1 MPFKKRNTNENGKSD
16 DAYDEDELLE
26 EEYAEQA
33 EDELEQPPEA
43 SAEPSAQAD
52 EAMNADAEAEQSEAR
67 TASDGSEDPGE
78 AEDGDEEEDEE
89 ELNDADDEEERYL
102 LSLARRSKWK
112 KYTAI
117 VLVAVVIVGLVS
129 WLLIYNL
136 TRVDPKRTAM
146 KVADTEIPLSEFT
159 FNYFYNI
166 DYFYNAYKDSLTS
179 YGIDLT
185 GDLTTQTCLFDQT
198 KSWHQYFVEQAAL
211 LLQENVAM
219 SEEALKA
226 GMEYGDE
233 DAKLVE
239 QYFANMEQYAE
250 QYEVSIDDFVQ
261 STYGSLVTKEDL
273 VASLYRISL
282 AQRFMKQKLSEF
294 SISDEEIDAYY
305 DEHKSEFET
314 ATYRMMIFSD
324 ANVDENDTRSAE
336 EKARAMLEEVT
347 DEQSFIELSR
357 EYATEAQKSYFEN
370 DDYTL
375 AKGIYASQFNDTAAS
390 DWLFDS
396 ARKEGDK
403 TVLELQSGYA
413 VTYFLG
419 VDRDRSKTIDVRHI
433 LVKVED
439 MENAD
444 AYAAGKQEA
453 ERIYQEWKDGE
464 ATEDSFAALAV
475 ANSDDG
481 NASSGGLYSSVAE
494 GGMVQPF
501 NDWCFDPARQS
512 GDNGIVETQYGFHV
526 MYFVKLNEENWKAK
540 IRSTLQNEA
549 FITYEKALLEEYPYT
564 VLDSVVGV
572 PTR

>member
-1 MPFKKRNTNENGKSD
+1 MLFKKRNTNENGKSD
-16 DAYDEDELLE
+16 DEYDEDELLE
-26 EEYAEQA
+26 EEYADEV
-33 EDELEQPPEA
+33 EDESEEPAEET
-43 SAEPSAQAD
+43 AEPSVQ
-52 EAMNADAEAEQSEAR
+52 AEA
-67 TASDGSEDPGE
+67 T
-78 AEDGDEEEDEE
+78 EEDEQEAAIETPSASVGAVDEDLEETDDEDEDEEE

-117 VLVAVVIVGLVS
+117 ILVAVVVVGLVS
-129 WLLIYNL
+129 WLLVYNL

-166 DYFYNAYKDSLTS
+166 DYFYNAYKDSLSS

-219 SEEALKA
+219 SEEALQA
-226 GMEYGDE
+226 GMEYNEE

-239 QYFANMEQYAE
+239 QYFSNMEQYAE
-250 QYEVSIDDFVQ
+250 QYGVSIDDFVK
-261 STYGSLVTKEDL
+261 STYGSVVAKEDL
-273 VASLYRISL
+273 VTALYRISL
-282 AQRFMKQKLSEF
+282 SQRFMKQKLSGFE
-294 SISDEEIDAYY
+294 ISDEAIDQYY
-305 DEHKSEFET
+305 DEHRAEYET

-336 EKARAMLEEVT
+336 EKANAMLAEVT

-390 DWLFDS
+390 EWLFDS

-413 VTYFLG
+413 VTFFLG

-433 LVKVED
+433 LVKVDD
-439 MENAD
+439 MEDAD
-444 AYAAGKQEA
+444 AYAAGKEEA
-453 ERIYQEWKDGE
+453 ERIYQEWKDGA

-475 ANSDDG
+475 DNSDDG
-481 NASSGGLYSSVAE
+481 NASAGGLYTGVSE
-494 GGMVQPF
+494 GDMVQSF
-501 NDWCFDPARQS
+501 NDWCFDPARKS
-512 GDNGIVETQYGFHV
+512 GDSGIVETEYGFHV

-549 FITYEKALLEEYPYT
+549 FIEYEKALLEEYPYT
-564 VLDSVVGV
+564 VLETVVGV